1 MAINV
6 NTNVSAMTAQRYL
19 NAATDG
25 MQKSMERLSSG
36 YKINSARDDAAGLQ
50 ISNRLN
56 SQSRGLDVAVRNAN
70 DGISMIQTAEGATQE
85 VGEIVKRMR
94 ELSVQSASDT
104 LDNAERAYIQTEV
117 DELVAELDRIAGTTN
132 FNGVSLM
139 DGSVPSV
146 DVQVGVGNT
155 AADSITLTLGDL
167 RAATL
172 GVNALDVST
181 SGAASTAIGTLDTAL
196 DAINTQRAT
205 FGAVQNRLSST
216 LANINTYSE
225 NISASKSRIMDA
237 DFAKEAASLSKYQTM
252 QQAGIAILGQA
263 NAMNQGALRLVG

>member
-1 MAINV
+1 MALTV
-6 NTNVSAMTAQRYL
+6 NTNLTSMSSVNSLNRTQSALSNTFGRI
-19 NAATDG
+19 
-25 MQKSMERLSSG
+25 SSG
-36 YKINSARDDAAGLQ
+36 LRINRAADDAAGFAVAENLDAT
-50 ISNRLN
+50 
-56 SQSRGLDVAVRNAN
+56 SRSLDVAARNAN

-117 DELVAELDRIAGTTN
+117 DELVAELDRIATTTN

-172 GVNALDVST
+172 GVNGLDVST

-196 DAINTQRAT
+196 DTINSQRAT

>member
-1 MAINV
+1 MALTV
-6 NTNVSAMTAQRYL
+6 NTNLTSMSSVNSLNRTQSALSNTFGRI
-19 NAATDG
+19 
-25 MQKSMERLSSG
+25 SSG
-36 YKINSARDDAAGLQ
+36 LRINRAADDAAGFAVAENLDAT
-50 ISNRLN
+50 
-56 SQSRGLDVAVRNAN
+56 SRSLDVAARNAN

-117 DELVAELDRIAGTTN
+117 DELVAELDRIATTTN

-167 RAATL
+167 QAATL
-172 GVNALDVST
+172 GVNGLDVST

-196 DAINTQRAT
+196 DTINSQRAT

-216 LANINTYSE
+216 LANISTYSE

-237 DFAKEAASLSKYQTM
+237 DFAKEAAALSKYQTM